1 MHRRENAKFYS
12 TGGGLNSS
20 FGETNKVYNPL
31 KGISPYGWHFEQE
44 VYLPEGVARAVKAG
58 GGSGNIPKVILKDKN
73 FTYGGELPTVI
84 GGLGDKKSN
93 GGTQYFQQDRV
104 YTSDGV
110 AMCHPANIPG
120 GSYRYLVEE
129 CYE

>member
-1 MHRRENAKFYS
+1 M
-12 TGGGLNSS
+12 
-20 FGETNKVYNPL
+20 P
-31 KGISPYGWHFEQE
+31 KGI
-44 VYLPEGVARAVKAG
+44 ARAVKAG
-58 GGSGNIPKVILKDKN
+58 GGSGNIPKVILENVKKSAC
-73 FTYGGELPTVI
+73 GGEMPIVI
-84 GGLGDKKSN
+84 GGLGEKKSN

-129 CYE
+129 SCE